1 MIAVGMMEP
10 ALDEVIRMIA
20 VRYGFVSATRSVGML
35 ALGRGGLAAI
45 GIGGVHRQHVLVVM
59 TLVRVVQVAVV
70 QVINVPV
77 VLDRRVAAAGP
88 VLMVVAGVG
97 VMMFGHGL
105 LPFRCCRFW
114 F

>member
-45 GIGGVHRQHVLVVM
+45 GIGGVHRQCVLVVM

-70 QVINVPV
+70 QVVDMV
-77 VLDRRVAAAGP
+77 TMTHGHVAAARAVH
-88 VLMVVAGVG
+88 VLVVVVVSLVAV
-97 VMMFGHGL
+97 H
-105 LPFRCCRFW
+105 RR
-114 F
+114 